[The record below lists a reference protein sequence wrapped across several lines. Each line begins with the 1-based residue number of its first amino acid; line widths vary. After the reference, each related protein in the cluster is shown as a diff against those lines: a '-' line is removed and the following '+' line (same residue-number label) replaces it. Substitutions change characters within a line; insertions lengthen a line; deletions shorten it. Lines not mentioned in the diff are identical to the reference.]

1 MVIATYDA
9 IEKIVDDKIANSA
22 GALQSIYDQR
32 LGDPINFPKHQYVPH
47 CIYFFY
53 IRVNGNGAI
62 KVDHYFYFEGPPDDP
77 SKWAPILYDDVD
89 DKIKMLAYNARPLGN
104 GNPSPLPRHNFDTIV
119 LRRKSYVAFFL
130 DEGNWAFHK
139 RLGPTPRTAMVFNK
153 TKAGVDNYSFF
164 DGKDLEF
171 LMDISGTGGQQDLRT
186 GVVLVNHMKDA
197 NGDDLTVA
205 DSPQFAFDM
214 YFDVTFADPS
224 SKKLT
229 VIFDPG
235 GTNQGPPEQP

>member
-9 IEKIVDDKIANSA
+9 IERLVEEKIANSG

-32 LGDPINFPKHQYVPH
+32 LGDPGNYPKHQYVPH

-53 IRVNGNGAI
+53 VRVNGNGAI

-77 SKWAPILYDDVD
+77 SRWTEIPYAAVD
-89 DKIKMLAYNARPLGN
+89 EKIKMLAYNARPLGN
-104 GNPSPLPRHNFDTIV
+104 GNPAPLPAHNFDNIV

-130 DEGNWAFHK
+130 DEGHWAFHK
-139 RLGPTPRTAMVFNK
+139 RQGPTARYAMIFNQV
-153 TKAGVDNYSFF
+153 KAGIDNYSFF

-171 LMDISGTGGQQDLRT
+171 MMDITGTGGSQDLRT
-186 GVVLVNHMKDA
+186 GIVLVNHMKDA
-197 NGDDLTVA
+197 NGDDLK
-205 DSPQFAFDM
+205 DIDHPRFAFDM
-214 YFDVTFADPS
+214 YFDVAFVDPS
-224 SKKLT
+224 STKLT

-235 GTNQGPPEQP
+235 GTNQGPPETP